1 MRKNK
6 RTHLAKPKGF
16 STQITVTA
24 EECRGDAERMVRRF
38 CKKVKK
44 SGIMDE
50 VRDRRYF
57 KKDSVLNTERK
68 RAKKRL
74 IEKVNKR
81 ERDLLKARR

>member
-1 MRKNK
+1 
-6 RTHLAKPKGF
+6 
-16 STQITVTA
+16 
-24 EECRGDAERMVRRF
+24 MVRRF

>member
-1 MRKNK
+1 
-6 RTHLAKPKGF
+6 
-16 STQITVTA
+16 
-24 EECRGDAERMVRRF
+24 MVRRF

-44 SGIMDE
+44 SGIIDE
-50 VRDRRYF
+50 IRDRRYF
-57 KKDSVLNTERK
+57 KKDSVLNTEKK

>member
-6 RTHLAKPKGF
+6 RTHFAKPKGF

>member
-6 RTHLAKPKGF
+6 RTNFTKPKDF
-16 STQITVTA
+16 STRITVTA

-44 SGIMDE
+44 SGIIEE

-57 KKDSVLNTERK
+57 KKDSVVNTERK